1 MGKSLDIMLLVDEA
15 TVPPGDPHMLESP
28 DVPTTEFHVAD
39 TLRDLGHRV
48 RVLGAGGNVAAMV
61 QGLTAEPPNLV
72 FNLTEHIEGNRLMD
86 KNIAALLE
94 MTGIPFT
101 GAGPLG
107 LLLCRDKR
115 LCKQLLRAHRI
126 RVPGFVSFPVGKRF
140 RPPGGLVYPLVV
152 KPAYEDGSE
161 GISNA
166 SLVPNPRALAER
178 VQWVHES
185 FGQPVI
191 AEEYVEGRELYVAVL
206 GNTRLHVLPARECL
220 FGSDDKGPTM
230 ATFRVKHNEKYRR
243 KWNIQF
249 GFAEGL
255 DEATLGRMQRVCKRA
270 YRAMQLRDYGR
281 IDLRLA
287 SDGRWVVLE
296 VNPNPDIA
304 YGEEVAEAA
313 ERDGIEY
320 DDLLRRIVAMTL
332 KRYT

>member
-1 MGKSLDIMLLVDEA
+1 MGKPLDVVLLVDEA
-15 TVPPGDPHMLESP
+15 MIPPGDPQMLDPPDSP
-28 DVPTTEFHVAD
+28 MTEFHVAD
-39 TLRDLGHRV
+39 TLRDMGHRV
-48 RVLGAGGNVAAMV
+48 RVLGAGGNVAALV
-61 QGLTAEPPNLV
+61 DGLTREPPDLV

-86 KNIAALLE
+86 KNIAGLLE

-101 GAGPLG
+101 GAGPSG

-115 LCKQLLRAHRI
+115 LCKQLLSAHRI
-126 RVPGFVSFPVGKRF
+126 RVPGFASFPVGKRF
-140 RPPGGLVYPLVV
+140 RPPGGLAYPLVV

-166 SLVPNPRALAER
+166 SLVTNARTLAER
-178 VQWVHES
+178 VQWVHE
-185 FGQPVI
+185 FFAQPVI
-191 AEEYVEGRELYVAVL
+191 AEEYVEGREFYVAVL

-220 FGSDDKGPTM
+220 FGSDKEGPTM

-243 KWNIQF
+243 KWDIQF
-249 GFAEGL
+249 GFPEGL
-255 DEATLGRMQRVCKRA
+255 DEGTLNRINRVCKRA

-287 SDGRWVVLE
+287 PDGRLIVLE

-313 ERDGIEY
+313 EREGIGYEE
-320 DDLLRRIVAMTL
+320 LLRRIVRMAM
-332 KRYT
+332 KRYK

>member
-1 MGKSLDIMLLVDEA
+1 MKKSLDIILLVDEA
-15 TVPPGDPHMLESP
+15 TIPPDDPHMLESP
-28 DVPTTEFHVAD
+28 DTPTTEFHVAD

-48 RVLGAGGNVAAMV
+48 RVLGAGGNVAAMAE
-61 QGLTAEPPNLV
+61 GLTREPPNLV

-126 RVPGFVSFPVGKRF
+126 RVPGFASFPVGKRF

-166 SLVPNPRALAER
+166 SLVANPRALAER

-185 FGQPVI
+185 FAQPVI

-243 KWNIQF
+243 KWSIQF
-249 GFAEGL
+249 GFAEDL
-255 DEATLGRMQRVCKRA
+255 DEATLHRIQRVCKRA

-287 SDGRWVVLE
+287 PDGRLVVLE

-313 ERDGIEY
+313 EKGGIGYEE
-320 DDLLRRIVAMTL
+320 LLRRIVRMAL
-332 KRYT
+332 KRYP